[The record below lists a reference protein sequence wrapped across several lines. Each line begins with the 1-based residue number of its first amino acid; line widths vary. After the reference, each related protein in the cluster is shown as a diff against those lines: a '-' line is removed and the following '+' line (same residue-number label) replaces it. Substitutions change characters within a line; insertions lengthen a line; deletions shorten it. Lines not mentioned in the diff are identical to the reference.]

1 MLQKEVRLLV
11 GLLGEGGA
19 CGESGVGTWTGLGV
33 GLNSKEEELWLID
46 SKLLVRGIHGVTE
59 RTSLNWLF
67 GVSKMLN
74 ELKVC
79 SLLCRK
85 CPWFYKSM
93 QDTNLLYTVI

>member
-74 ELKVC
+74 ELKV
-79 SLLCRK
+79 
-85 CPWFYKSM
+85 
-93 QDTNLLYTVI
+93 

>member
-46 SKLLVRGIHGVTE
+46 FKLLVRDIH
-59 RTSLNWLF
+59 
-67 GVSKMLN
+67 
-74 ELKVC
+74 
-79 SLLCRK
+79 SLLFRK